1 MNYQAKRIRLTC
13 NETTV
18 RDWAAFMLAH
28 LDEMSVAL
36 RQEGV
41 RHEMWFM
48 GADEISLYV
57 IGVMDVDD
65 KAASVAASEKS
76 ELSVDAVHRRFKAH
90 WDRTRVEDIKVESR
104 HPPTFDGCELLFE
117 ARAGNRIGS

>member
-1 MNYQAKRIRLTC
+1 MNYQARRIRLTC
-13 NETTV
+13 GETTV
-18 RDWAAFMLAH
+18 RNWAAFMLAH
-28 LDEMSVAL
+28 RDEVSTAL

-65 KAASVAASEKS
+65 QADSVAASERS
-76 ELSVDAVHRRFKAH
+76 ELSVDAVHRQFKTH
-90 WDRTRVEDIKVESR
+90 WDRSSLEDLRIERSI
-104 HPPTFDGCELLFE
+104 PPSFDDCEMLFE
-117 ARAGNRIGS
+117 ARAG